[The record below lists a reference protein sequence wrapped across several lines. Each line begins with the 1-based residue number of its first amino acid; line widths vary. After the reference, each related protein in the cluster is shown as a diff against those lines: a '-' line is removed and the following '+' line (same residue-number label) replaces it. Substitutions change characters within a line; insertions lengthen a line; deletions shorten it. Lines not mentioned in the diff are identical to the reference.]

1 MSTWLTDFYPLDLFL
16 YVDDIDFQER
26 KVWHCWFKH
35 SSVLVVFH
43 LFCHHHCGPHHV
55 LLVFNT
61 YVSLPWTRNLNL
73 RFFLQQKNREAVFL
87 VPNCPPTSSSAS
99 SRVALTRNNQSRQYQ
114 DWRLQRRMTTMD
126 RNDYLSIVIV
136 SHGSTVVIDK
146 LTEGF
151 RIYSQKRRREFK
163 RNGKCSSSSSLYCS
177 CFFIAIFCWKE
188 AESVLAVVGGKE
200 KSP

>member
-1 MSTWLTDFYPLDLFL
+1 
-16 YVDDIDFQER
+16 
-26 KVWHCWFKH
+26 
-35 SSVLVVFH
+35 
-43 LFCHHHCGPHHV
+43 
-55 LLVFNT
+55 
-61 YVSLPWTRNLNL
+61 
-73 RFFLQQKNREAVFL
+73 
-87 VPNCPPTSSSAS
+87 
-99 SRVALTRNNQSRQYQ
+99 
-114 DWRLQRRMTTMD
+114 MD
-126 RNDYLSIVIV
+126 RNYYLSIVIV

-200 KSP
+200 KLP